1 MSIYWNFSGK
11 KEWQYRR
18 ERKQDGEFEK
28 GKDVYWMNDWI
39 NDEWM
44 NKQSK
49 NIKKNIVL
57 YKPSCYMT
65 SIRKKR
71 KVSVLYKQHKK

>member
-44 NKQSK
+44 NKQQK
-49 NIKKNIVL
+49 
-57 YKPSCYMT
+57 
-65 SIRKKR
+65 
-71 KVSVLYKQHKK
+71 H